1 MNVKTYFKHLLTVLN
16 IIEYNYTMDRLYT
29 IKETYGL
36 LKISRTKLYLLV
48 REGKIEP
55 VKLDGKTLFKESE
68 LNRFI
73 DALKK

>member
-1 MNVKTYFKHLLTVLN
+1 MTFLN
-16 IIEYNYTMDRLYT
+16 IIEHNYNMEKLYT

-48 REGKIEP
+48 RDGKIDP

-73 DALKK
+73 DTLKK